1 VRIRW
6 GAGGRIGTDM
16 SGWVGGLYFE
26 EKMTKRESITSD
38 WETWRMGMGLQMDG
52 KKGWMA

>member
-1 VRIRW
+1 
-6 GAGGRIGTDM
+6 M